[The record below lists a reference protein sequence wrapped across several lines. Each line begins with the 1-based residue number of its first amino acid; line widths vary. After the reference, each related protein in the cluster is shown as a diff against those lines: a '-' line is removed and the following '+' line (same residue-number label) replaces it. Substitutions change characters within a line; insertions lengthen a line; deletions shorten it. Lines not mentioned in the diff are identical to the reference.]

1 MFTVISQTSSSYHED
16 RSIKR
21 RSMFLPFKRSFP
33 AMFEVYWDH
42 RNVSDKPCDL
52 RPSISTQSIGVRRSI
67 KVGRKDVLLSINSNK
82 IK

>member
-1 MFTVISQTSSSYHED
+1 
-16 RSIKR
+16 
-21 RSMFLPFKRSFP
+21 MFLPFKRAFP

-67 KVGRKDVLLSINSNK
+67 KVGRKDVLLSINSNNK
-82 IK
+82 KKTNNKTCSSDVNLYWNNLIA

>member
-1 MFTVISQTSSSYHED
+1 
-16 RSIKR
+16 
-21 RSMFLPFKRSFP
+21 MFLPFKRAFP

-67 KVGRKDVLLSINSNK
+67 KVGRKDVLLSINSNNK
-82 IK
+82 KTNNKTCSSDVNLYWNNLIA

>member
-1 MFTVISQTSSSYHED
+1 MFTLISKDIMKIEVLREGQCSCHL
-16 RSIKR
+16 KGA
-21 RSMFLPFKRSFP
+21 FP

-67 KVGRKDVLLSINSNK
+67 KVGRKDVLLSINSNNK
-82 IK
+82 KCY